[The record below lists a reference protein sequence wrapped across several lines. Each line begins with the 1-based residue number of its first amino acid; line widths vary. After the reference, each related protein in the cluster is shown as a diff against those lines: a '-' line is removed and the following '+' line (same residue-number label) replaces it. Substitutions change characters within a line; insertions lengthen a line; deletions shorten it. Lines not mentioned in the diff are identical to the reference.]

1 MTFPIELEPLLSD
14 LFARHRSWEEQ
25 WPAVT
30 PWPGLALTAEA
41 LEPHLRELAK
51 RLRENYPHFHP
62 LYAGQMLKPPHPAA
76 LLGQLAAALIN
87 PNNHALDGGRATARM
102 EKEAVSQLATMFGF
116 EGDGFLGHL
125 TSSGTVAN
133 LEALFIAREERP
145 GLPVVCSRD
154 AHYTHKR
161 MCRLLGVETIE
172 IDATPAG
179 PVDLDALDA
188 VLAAR
193 EVGLVVVTLGTTGL
207 GALDPLA
214 EVLDRRARHG
224 FRVHADMAY
233 GGYYRLLRE
242 RPGLSA
248 FARTAEVDSL
258 VVDPHKHGLQP
269 YGCGCVL
276 LRDGQV
282 ARHYSHASPY
292 TYFSSPEH
300 HPGETTLEC
309 SRAGAAAA
317 ALWLTQRVVPHDG
330 AMRALL
336 AACLDGAAAFA
347 DAIEGSRGFSLLLRP
362 ALDIVCYYPTAKT
375 STQISRASA
384 EVFERG
390 ERTPEPVYLAKLT
403 LDAGRFAALA
413 PGVTIDSE
421 SVTVLRSVLMRPEQ
435 AAWAPEIVR
444 RLEALR

>member
-1 MTFPIELEPLLSD
+1 MTFPASLEPLLSG
-14 LFARHRSWEEQ
+14 LFARHSGWEAE
-25 WPAVT
+25 WPPVT
-30 PWPGLALTAEA
+30 PWPGLALTADE
-41 LEPHLRELAK
+41 LEPHLRELSL

-87 PNNHALDGGRATARM
+87 PNNHALDGGRATARL
-102 EKEAVSQLATMFGF
+102 EKEAVAQLASMFGYA
-116 EGDGFLGHL
+116 GDRFLGHL

-145 GLPVVCSRD
+145 GLPVVFSRD

-161 MCRLLGVETIE
+161 MCKLLGVEAIE
-172 IDATPAG
+172 VGVAPTGQLDLAELDR
-179 PVDLDALDA
+179 VLDARPVA
-188 VLAAR
+188 
-193 EVGLVVVTLGTTGL
+193 LVVVTLGTTGL
-207 GALDPLA
+207 GALDPLS

-233 GGYYRLLRE
+233 GGYFRLLRA
-242 RPGLSA
+242 RTGLSA
-248 FARTAEVDSL
+248 FDRTAEVDSL

-276 LRDGQV
+276 FRDGQV
-282 ARHYSHASPY
+282 ARHHNHASPY

-317 ALWLTQRVVPHDG
+317 ALWLTQRVFPHDG
-330 AMRALL
+330 AMREQL

-347 DAIEGSRGFSLLLRP
+347 EAIGRSRSFSLLTRP
-362 ALDIVCYYPTAKT
+362 ELDIVCYFPTAATT
-375 STQISRASA
+375 SAISLASA
-384 EVFERG
+384 DVFTRG
-390 ERTPEPVYLAKLT
+390 ERAAEPVYLAKLT
-403 LDAGRFAALA
+403 LDAARFSALA
-413 PGVTIDSE
+413 PGVTIDSDT
-421 SVTVLRSVLMRPEQ
+421 VTVLRSVLMRPEQ
-435 AAWAPEIVR
+435 AAWVPEIVR
-444 RLEALR
+444 RLEQLR